1 LPASDAD
8 AFHVDDNSSSLG
20 ESAMSIVSVVRG
32 QLAILA
38 VEGTIDI
45 VSAPQL
51 SEAVHAALTGEVRD
65 LIIDLSSTEFLASA
79 GMTALVNAYEAT
91 TSAGQFAVVADG
103 PATSRPLRLVGLDQ
117 VFTIH
122 RTLDAALTALT

>member
-20 ESAMSIVSVVRG
+20 ESAMSIVRVVRG
-32 QLAILA
+32 QLAILT

-51 SEAVHAALTGEVRD
+51 SEAVHAALTSEVRD

-122 RTLDAALTALT
+122 PTLDAALTALT

>member
-1 LPASDAD
+1 
-8 AFHVDDNSSSLG
+8 V
-20 ESAMSIVSVVRG
+20 SIVSVVRG

-51 SEAVHAALTGEVRD
+51 SEAVHAARTSEVRD
-65 LIIDLSSTEFLASA
+65 LIIDLSATEFLASA
-79 GMTALVNAYEAT
+79 GMTALVDAYEAT
-91 TSAGQFAVVADG
+91 TSDGQFAVVADG

-122 RTLDAALTALT
+122 STLDAALTALT

>member
-8 AFHVDDNSSSLG
+8 AFHVDHQSSSLG
-20 ESAMSIVSVVRG
+20 ESAMSIVNVVRG
-32 QLAILA
+32 QLAILT
-38 VEGTIDI
+38 VEGTVDI

-51 SEAVHAALTGEVRD
+51 SEAVHAARTGEVRD
-65 LIIDLSSTEFLASA
+65 LIIDLSPTEFLASA
-79 GMTALVNAYEAT
+79 GMTALVDAYEAT
-91 TSAGQFAVVADG
+91 TSDGQFAVVADG

-122 RTLDAALTALT
+122 PTLDAALTALT